1 MSESIREP
9 ILKVTNLTKR
19 FGGLAA
25 VNDVS
30 TVIETGNIVTTTT
43 AIGIDTITDTLTV
56 NEEGI
61 HIIDTSII
69 ETRRSKNMDLEQ
81 MTHHLRSSVTA
92 G

>member
-1 MSESIREP
+1 M
-9 ILKVTNLTKR
+9 
-19 FGGLAA
+19 
-25 VNDVS
+25 
-30 TVIETGNIVTTTT
+30 IETGNIVTTTT